1 MGTGLSLAIMCFVIW
16 GIRRIT
22 VPRLFQCLTGL
33 ALIVFYFKYV
43 ISWIVALEEVRDS
56 YFLDYETLL
65 FGIFYLG
72 VDLVIYSWWRDDES
86 K

>member
-22 VPRLFQCLTGL
+22 VPRLYQFLTGL
-33 ALIVFYFKYV
+33 AVIVFYFKYV
-43 ISWIVALEEVRDS
+43 ISWIVAMEEMRGA
-56 YFLDYETLL
+56 YFLDCETLL

-72 VDLVIYSWWRDDES
+72 VDLVIYSWWRDEGP

>member
-22 VPRLFQCLTGL
+22 APRLCQFLTGL

-43 ISWIVALEEVRDS
+43 ISWIVAMEEVRDA

-65 FGIFYLG
+65 YGIFYLG
-72 VDLVIYSWWRDDES
+72 LDLVIYSWWRDEEP

>member
-16 GIRRIT
+16 GIHRIT

-43 ISWIVALEEVRDS
+43 ISWIVAMEEVRDA

-72 VDLVIYSWWRDDES
+72 VDLVIYSWWRDDEP

>member
-1 MGTGLSLAIMCFVIW
+1 M
-16 GIRRIT
+16 
-22 VPRLFQCLTGL
+22 
-33 ALIVFYFKYV
+33 
-43 ISWIVALEEVRDS
+43 EEVRDA

-72 VDLVIYSWWRDDES
+72 VDLVIYSWWRDDEP

>member
-16 GIRRIT
+16 GIRRIN
-22 VPRLFQCLTGL
+22 VPRLYQCLTGL

-43 ISWIVALEEVRDS
+43 ISWIVAVEEVRDA

-65 FGIFYLG
+65 FGVFYLG
-72 VDLVIYSWWRDDES
+72 VDLVIYSWWRDDEP

>member
-1 MGTGLSLAIMCFVIW
+1 MGTGLSVAIMCFVIW
-16 GIRRIT
+16 GIRRIP
-22 VPRLFQCLTGL
+22 VPRIYQCLTGV

-43 ISWIVALEEVRDS
+43 ISWIVAMEEVRDAH
-56 YFLDYETLL
+56 FLDYETLL

-72 VDLVIYSWWRDDES
+72 VDLVIYSWWRDEEP